1 MTDMNDQVSE
11 KIKEFKE
18 MGIIFSFDGFAVADF
33 VSQLDKVVDVKSV
46 NFTESR
52 LTIVIGEIKQIK
64 TMDLLPLI
72 PAAAMLNVANAF
84 EQKQGENHE
93 LLFEWILPREYSKP
107 KEVQTFSNT
116 FDFRK
121 NSYYP

>member
-1 MTDMNDQVSE
+1 MTGMNDQVAE

-46 NFTESR
+46 GFNESR
-52 LTIVIGEIKQIK
+52 LVILIGEIKQIK
-64 TMDLLPLI
+64 TVDLLPLI
-72 PAAAMLNVANAF
+72 TAAAMLNVANAF
-84 EQKQGENHE
+84 EQQQGEEHE

-107 KEVQTFSNT
+107 KEAQTFSNA

-121 NSYYP
+121 TSK